1 MSARRM
7 AAMLAVM
14 LTSLFSFAQRAVA
27 GNLLLADPDFDDG
40 IGAWMTGAA
49 QTSTV
54 TADAD
59 SCTASFAFHGVTSG
73 TGSPS
78 VVRAT
83 GGDCIASQPGDLL
96 FLEVRYRSER
106 PVHLYLILYAGADC
120 TTPFFGELG
129 PSFPASE
136 EWSVARRAI
145 AITPTNVAAVRYSV
159 LALDDP
165 GPSLFT
171 AEFDRA
177 YLGRAERD
185 FSDDFE
191 GGSLCR
197 WPAAVPIAR

>member
-1 MSARRM
+1 MRARSC
-7 AAMLAVM
+7 AALLVVAIAGV
-14 LTSLFSFAQRAVA
+14 FAFAQRIGAE
-27 GNLLLADPDFDDG
+27 NLLFADPDFDDG

-49 QTSTV
+49 QTSIV

-59 SCTASFAFHGVTSG
+59 SCPASFAFKGETSG
-73 TGSPS
+73 SASPS

-83 GGDCIASQPGDLL
+83 GGDCIPAQPGDLL
-96 FLEVRYRSER
+96 YLEVRYRSEM

-120 TTPFFGELG
+120 TTPFFGDLG
-129 PSFPASE
+129 PSFPASA
-136 EWSVARRAI
+136 EWIMARRAL

-171 AEFDRA
+171 ADFDRA
-177 YLGRAERD
+177 YLGRSERV
-185 FSDDFE
+185 FADDFE

-197 WPAAVPIAR
+197 WPAAVPIAP